1 MKAILT
7 LVFALSVQVVAAQSF
22 DSAQFYFQKGI
33 VEKNAGRYF
42 TAAQYFNQSLTFDST
57 NTETFMENA
66 FVYKQMR
73 KTDQARV
80 MYLKI
85 FQLQPN
91 DKKVAEELMNIYF
104 NYKQYAKALDFA
116 KLCEGCAKVDRIKGI
131 SYYELEDYPSA
142 EIYLKKAITSNPSD
156 AEAVYKMARNYVEME
171 EYNKAIPY
179 YYLAV
184 RFKEAKPMWMYEQ
197 GILLY
202 NMSDYSGAV
211 NSFIDAVN
219 HGYAR
224 TNDFT
229 ENFGYACLYNGDYEQ
244 GEKMLME
251 LWLKK
256 PGNKDLLRGLAEV
269 LYQKRQYDRS
279 LTYCQKMLELDANDG
294 KALYQAG
301 LCFQKKGQV
310 DKGQQMCD
318 KAISMDP
325 SLESLRRKKEITSL

>member
-1 MKAILT
+1 MKAILS
-7 LVFALSVQVVAAQSF
+7 LVFALSFQVVAAQSI

-33 VEKNAGRYF
+33 VEKNASRYS
-42 TAAQYFNQSLTFDST
+42 TAAQYFNQSLAFDST
-57 NTETFMENA
+57 NKEALWGNA

-73 KTDQARV
+73 KVDQARKL
-80 MYLKI
+80 YLKL
-85 FQLQPN
+85 FELTPN
-91 DKKVAEELMNIYF
+91 DKKVTEELMNIYF
-104 NYKQYAKALDFA
+104 NYKQYAKAVEFA
-116 KLCEGCAKVDRIKGI
+116 KLCDGCSNVDRIKGI

-142 EIYLKKAITSNPSD
+142 EISLKKAITLNPSD

-179 YYLAV
+179 YFIAV

-211 NSFIDAVN
+211 NAFIEAVN
-219 HGYAR
+219 HGYSR
-224 TNDFT
+224 NNDFN
-229 ENFGYACLYNGDYEQ
+229 ENLGYACLYNGDYEQ
-244 GEKMLME
+244 GEKLLME
-251 LWLKK
+251 IWLKK

-279 LTYCQKMLELDANDG
+279 LIYCQKMLELDANDG

-318 KAISMDP
+318 KAIFLDP